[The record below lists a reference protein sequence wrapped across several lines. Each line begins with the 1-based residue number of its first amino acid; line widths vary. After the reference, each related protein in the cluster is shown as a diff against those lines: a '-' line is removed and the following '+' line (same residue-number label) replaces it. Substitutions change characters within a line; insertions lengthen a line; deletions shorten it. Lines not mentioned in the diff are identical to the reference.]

1 MDLFSRF
8 PESNTQGRF
17 LPKINED
24 NIDTNDTDINEAEKE
39 NNKSNF
45 KFDNLQKV
53 IILRKRFTILFFIL
67 LLLLFLFTFII
78 NNFLI
83 NLSLRL
89 ITNYAIREK
98 FMKKTFNIITE
109 ISINIS
115 YIFAIILYLKYPLT
129 YSFSY
134 ILSLILAEY
143 FYALIFII
151 FGIDREKD
159 INLRKFY
166 LNGSEKPNLILV
178 KIIIIFFGFW
188 RLLKSKGR
196 NKKEI
201 NKYKKINNILFILS
215 ILITTIEFLEQ
226 IFVQECSIKSCLN
239 GLIGGILIYTIL
251 YERMCIQYMKGNYFI
266 TYISKNFFIL
276 TFLIL
281 IFFFIIVFM
290 FNNYNEISDIFEI
303 MEYIPYKG
311 INVINHIAQYNM
323 NRISL
328 IKSLKVFLLIF
339 MIYGI
344 KYNYKFVNSRKN
356 KNYFNLD
363 DIVLFNKD
371 VKIFITIKNNFL
383 VILIAIFLIIF
394 EKYLN
399 FYYKIQIIHFLLI
412 DIIIYFTIGF
422 GLFGY
427 GIKQMMK
434 PNFEEGRE
442 LDNYEEMEFSGKI
455 TPEINNDDIND
466 LNRF

>member
-53 IILRKRFTILFFIL
+53 IILRKRFTILFLIL
-67 LLLLFLFTFII
+67 LLLLFLFAFII

-134 ILSLILAEY
+134 ILSLIIAEY

-166 LNGSEKPNLILV
+166 LNG
-178 KIIIIFFGFW
+178 
-188 RLLKSKGR
+188 
-196 NKKEI
+196 
-201 NKYKKINNILFILS
+201 
-215 ILITTIEFLEQ
+215 
-226 IFVQECSIKSCLN
+226 
-239 GLIGGILIYTIL
+239 
-251 YERMCIQYMKGNYFI
+251 
-266 TYISKNFFIL
+266 
-276 TFLIL
+276 
-281 IFFFIIVFM
+281 
-290 FNNYNEISDIFEI
+290 
-303 MEYIPYKG
+303 
-311 INVINHIAQYNM
+311 
-323 NRISL
+323 
-328 IKSLKVFLLIF
+328 
-339 MIYGI
+339 
-344 KYNYKFVNSRKN
+344 
-356 KNYFNLD
+356 
-363 DIVLFNKD
+363 
-371 VKIFITIKNNFL
+371 
-383 VILIAIFLIIF
+383 
-394 EKYLN
+394 
-399 FYYKIQIIHFLLI
+399 
-412 DIIIYFTIGF
+412 
-422 GLFGY
+422 
-427 GIKQMMK
+427 
-434 PNFEEGRE
+434 
-442 LDNYEEMEFSGKI
+442 
-455 TPEINNDDIND
+455 
-466 LNRF
+466 